1 MEDKMLKLAAIW
13 MMDRTYTVE
22 DESNNIVSTKRIALG
37 YHLRVKD
44 GEITDITDE
53 GRLGTVLDLEG
64 TIDSKV
70 LTMQVIF
77 DDLSIA
83 NLKIKG
89 Q

>member
-1 MEDKMLKLAAIW
+1 MDNMLKLAAIW
-13 MMDRTYTVE
+13 IMDRTYTVE
-22 DESNNIVSTKRIALG
+22 DESNNIVKTNRIALG

-44 GEITDITDE
+44 GEITDITDQE